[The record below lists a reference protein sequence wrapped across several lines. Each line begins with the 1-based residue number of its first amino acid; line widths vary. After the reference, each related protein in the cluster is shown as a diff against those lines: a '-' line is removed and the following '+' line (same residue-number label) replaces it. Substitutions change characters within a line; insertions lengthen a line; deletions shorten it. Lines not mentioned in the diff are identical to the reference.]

1 MWLFYKYF
9 IKVEEKETNEEAE
22 ESLLESMMRSP
33 RTGFSTI
40 VKVIAFVVLTIG
52 YFAIGY
58 SRFILGVHSAN

>member
-9 IKVEEKETNEEAE
+9 IKVSEKETNEEAE
-22 ESLLESMMRSP
+22 ETLLESMMRSP
-33 RTGFSTI
+33 RESYGII
-40 VKVIAFVVLTIG
+40 VKVIAFVVLTMG